1 MRRAL
6 SASTP
11 KVLNHLVT
19 RLIVLLGGDG
29 LDVPARAAAALAE
42 MGEFAVLP
50 LTARLFGSENAVERG
65 RVADVLGQIG
75 ATLSPGPRARLRR
88 NLEAALGHAGEPD
101 VAAAIRRALALAQD
115 GPTEPTA

>member
-1 MRRAL
+1 MSAHLFRQYDPELAVKIDPLVDEFTGPDDARRRESVRRAL

-50 LTARLFGSENAVERG
+50 LTARLFHSENAAERG
-65 RVADVLGQIG
+65 RVAGVLGQIG
-75 ATLSPGPRARLRR
+75 ATLSTSPRAR
-88 NLEAALGHAGEPD
+88 
-101 VAAAIRRALALAQD
+101 
-115 GPTEPTA
+115 